1 MIVEIVGAHKTER
14 RLFTLLSSNSE
25 LLAVILVLLVAWNFY
40 CDVTCYCLNVQKQ
53 RVKMC

>member
-40 CDVTCYCLNVQKQ
+40 CDVTYFVIC
-53 RVKMC
+53 